1 MIPSPL
7 PAAALLLSLLTP
19 ATVPVQEAFQA
30 GRAEGLFALLVSG
43 SVLISLPDPIPF
55 SDQVTREQA
64 LLIFR
69 RIFAGYKTLEFR
81 SEGPASAP
89 AGRPGGIL
97 KARWLVREA
106 ATGAREEFRL
116 FFYLVRE
123 PARRGRAA
131 AESASPWRILEIRA
145 ERLGPA

>member
-1 MIPSPL
+1 VIPSAL
-7 PAAALLLSLLTP
+7 PAAALLLSFLTP
-19 ATVPVQEAFQA
+19 ATIPVDKAFQA
-30 GRAEGLFALLVSG
+30 GSPEGLFALLASG

-64 LLIFR
+64 LLLFR
-69 RIFAGYKTLEFR
+69 RIFAGFKTIEFR

-97 KARWLVREA
+97 KARWLVRDA
-106 ATGAREEFRL
+106 GTGARDEFRV

-123 PARRGRAA
+123 PAARSRGPGS
-131 AESASPWRILEIRA
+131 SASPWRILEIRA
-145 ERLGPA
+145 ERLGST

>member
-1 MIPSPL
+1 VIPAAL
-7 PAAALLLSLLTP
+7 PAAALLLSFLTP
-19 ATVPVQEAFQA
+19 ASVPVEEAFQA
-30 GRAEGLFALLVSG
+30 GSPEGLYALLASG
-43 SVLISLPDPIPF
+43 SVLISLPDPIAF

-64 LLIFR
+64 LLLFR
-69 RIFAGYKTLEFR
+69 RVFAGFRTIEFR

-97 KARWLVREA
+97 KARWLVHDIG
-106 ATGAREEFRL
+106 TGAREEFRF

-123 PARRGRAA
+123 PPARGRGTGL
-131 AESASPWRILEIRA
+131 SATMWRILEIRA